1 VLEIT
6 STTTEIGLDMEELDR
21 AVVVALAFE
30 AGFGRHQ
37 VMPDVTKFER
47 LARLLQKHIEEKE
60 DDFDMDGRC

>member
-1 VLEIT
+1 
-6 STTTEIGLDMEELDR
+6 MEELDR